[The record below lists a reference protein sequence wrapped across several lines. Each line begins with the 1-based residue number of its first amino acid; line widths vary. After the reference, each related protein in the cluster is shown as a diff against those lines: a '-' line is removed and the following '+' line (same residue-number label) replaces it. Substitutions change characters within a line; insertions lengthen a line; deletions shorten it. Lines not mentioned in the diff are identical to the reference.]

1 MASRLH
7 FGDDD
12 FLRCRFAIS
21 PLWET
26 QEAVRTLRRPD
37 RHAYQAPWL
46 RRIRD
51 AAAGLDL
58 APLWLLMPRR
68 GHSPDWL
75 GAPPIGP
82 AATFEEEIAA
92 VRASDPET
100 AREDTALS
108 LACTPGAL
116 ESPQGRAWLAD
127 PARMIEEL
135 ADAVEEAWRALI
147 APDWPRLR
155 ALLEADVAFH
165 SRRLA
170 AVGLGT
176 LLPELDSRLSWDGR
190 TLTLALH
197 TEHARDLGGQGLV
210 LMPSVFSWPDVIT
223 GFEPP
228 WQPTLVYPARGIAG
242 LWTESGERTPE
253 ALVRL
258 LGRNRAEVLA
268 ALDEP
273 ATTTALAHRL
283 RLAPSSVSAHLTVLR
298 DAGLLISRRYGHQV
312 LYERTPLGVALTGS
326 GTSQVARTL
335 TRRPPAAA
343 APAAHAPG

>member
-1 MASRLH
+1 MPSRLH

-26 QEAVRTLRRPD
+26 QEAVRTLNRPD

-92 VRASDPET
+92 VRASDPEA
-100 AREDTALS
+100 AREDTAQS

-116 ESPQGRAWLAD
+116 RSPRGRAWLAD
-127 PARMIEEL
+127 PARMIQEL
-135 ADAVEEAWRALI
+135 ADAVEAAWRALI
-147 APDWPRLR
+147 APHWPRLR

-170 AVGLGT
+170 EVGLGT
-176 LLPELDSRLSWDGR
+176 LLPELDGRLSWDGR

-197 TEHARDLGGQGLV
+197 TEHTRDLDGRGLV

-242 LWTESGERTPE
+242 LWTEPGAGTPE

-258 LGRNRAEVLA
+258 LGRNRAAVLS
-268 ALDEP
+268 ALDES
-273 ATTTALAHRL
+273 ATTSALAHRL
-283 RLAPSSVSAHLTVLR
+283 RLAPSSVSSHLTVLR
-298 DAGLLISRRYGHQV
+298 DAGLLTARRYGHQV
-312 LYERTPLGVALTGS
+312 LYERTPLGMALTAG
-326 GTSQVARTL
+326 Q
-335 TRRPPAAA
+335 PA
-343 APAAHAPG
+343 

>member
-7 FGDDD
+7 FGEDD
-12 FLRCRFAIS
+12 FLRCRFAVS

-26 QEAVRTLRRPD
+26 QEAVRTLKRPD
-37 RHAYQAPWL
+37 RQGYHVPWL
-46 RRIRD
+46 RRIRA

-58 APLWLLMPRR
+58 TPLWLLMPRR

-75 GAPPIGP
+75 GPPPIGP

-92 VRASDPET
+92 VRGADPDA

-116 ESPQGRAWLAD
+116 ESARGRAWLAD
-127 PARMIEEL
+127 PARMVREL
-135 ADAVEEAWRALI
+135 ADAMQEAWRVLVE
-147 APDWPRLR
+147 PEWPRLR

-170 AVGLGT
+170 EVGLGT
-176 LLPELDSRLSWDGR
+176 LLPELDARLSFNGR
-190 TLTLALH
+190 TLTLARH
-197 TEHARDLGGQGLV
+197 GEYARDLGGQGLV

-228 WQPTLVYPARGIAG
+228 WQPTVVYPARGIAG
-242 LWTESGERTPE
+242 LWAEPADRTPQ

-258 LGRNRAEVLA
+258 LGPNRAAVLC

-298 DAGLLISRRYGHQV
+298 DAGLLTARRYGHQV
-312 LYERTPLGVALTGS
+312 LYERTPLGMALAS
-326 GTSQVARTL
+326 G
-335 TRRPPAAA
+335 
-343 APAAHAPG
+343 G

>member
-1 MASRLH
+1 MASRLR

-51 AAAGLDL
+51 AAASVDL
-58 APLWLLMPRR
+58 SPLWLLMPRR

-75 GAPPIGP
+75 GAPPLGP
-82 AATFEEEIAA
+82 AATFEEEITA
-92 VRASDPET
+92 VRASDPEA
-100 AREDTALS
+100 AREDTARA

-116 ESPQGRAWLAD
+116 HSPRGRAWLAD
-127 PARMIEEL
+127 PVRMVREL
-135 ADAVEEAWRALI
+135 ADAMEAAWQALI

-170 AVGLGT
+170 EVGLGT
-176 LLPELDSRLSWDGR
+176 LLPELDDRLSWDGR
-190 TLTLALH
+190 TLALALH
-197 TEHARDLGGQGLV
+197 VEYARDLDGQGLV

-223 GFEPP
+223 GFDPP

-242 LWTESGERTPE
+242 LWSEPGARAPE
-253 ALVRL
+253 ALARL
-258 LGRNRAEVLA
+258 LGRNRARVLA

-273 ATTTALAHRL
+273 ASTGALAHRL
-283 RLAPSSVSAHLTVLR
+283 GLAASSVSSHLTVLR
-298 DAGLLISRRYGHQV
+298 DAGLLTARRYGHQV
-312 LYERTPLGVALTGS
+312 LYERTPLGLALTGS
-326 GTSQVARTL
+326 A
-335 TRRPPAAA
+335 
-343 APAAHAPG
+343 